1 MRDLTKLLQKVATK
15 LYNEGTVIFEQD
27 VYIFETG
34 DCFKFRVE
42 REYVNDMLTKNGA
55 EILAEEKREKRIMD
69 VMGE

>member
-34 DCFKFRVE
+34 DKFKFTIE
-42 REYVNDMLTKNGA
+42 RISMYDDKNIKA
-55 EILAEEKREKRIMD
+55 A
-69 VMGE
+69 MGE